1 MIKRLE
7 GFMRKSLTVNSKGY
21 NMWYIELNLIT
32 GFMLGIEF
40 ITKEQTEGTAAFILD
55 LGIVRLGIYHED
67 L

>member
-1 MIKRLE
+1 
-7 GFMRKSLTVNSKGY
+7 
-21 NMWYIELNLIT
+21 MWYIELNLIT